1 MVTLKDVANLAQVSP
16 STVSIVMNGKSSA
29 RKISAATQQK
39 VLSAAQQ
46 LGYVPNVQ
54 AQVLRGGIST
64 RAIITL
70 FWATDIRLHMLSRFI
85 TGIQSVLQQSGYPCE
100 LQVKPYENDHLFEAL
115 TERTMRNCNGII
127 LCNASEKDMD
137 FLEQLDSPVPIVLY
151 NRYSKRYSTV
161 NMDDATI
168 GRLPA
173 QIFARHGR
181 SRPALICSPAT
192 FNGMNIRTGVFT
204 SCVLEAGM
212 APPAVIETTDSMKG
226 GYDSAKKIAALDPM
240 PDCLFC
246 TSDRLALGALKGFH
260 ECGVRIPR
268 QLEIIAVGS
277 GDQDQQEYAI
287 PSLSVI
293 RLPMEQMAAACLKR
307 MLLHFDEFGQEI
319 DSLTLPIEY
328 IARESC
334 PE

>member
-1 MVTLKDVANLAQVSP
+1 MVTIKDVANLARVSP
-16 STVSIVMNGKSSA
+16 STVSIVMSGKGTE

-39 VLSAAQQ
+39 VIAAAQQ

-64 RAIITL
+64 RAIVTL

-85 TGIQSVLQQSGYPCE
+85 TGIQSVLQQNNYPCE
-100 LQVKPYENDHLFEAL
+100 LQVKPYENDHLHEAL
-115 TERTMRNCNGII
+115 TERTMRSCNGII
-127 LCNASEKDMD
+127 LCNASEKDME
-137 FLEQLDSPVPIVLY
+137 FLEELDCPVPIVLY
-151 NRYSKRYSTV
+151 NRYSRRYSTV
-161 NMDDATI
+161 NMDDAAI
-168 GRLPA
+168 GRLPGLV
-173 QIFARHGR
+173 FARHGCK
-181 SRPALICSPAT
+181 RPALICSPAT
-192 FNGMNIRTGVFT
+192 FNGMNIRTNVFT
-204 SCVLEAGM
+204 NCVLEAGM
-212 APPAVIETTDSMKG
+212 EPPVAVETQDSMKG
-226 GYDSAKKIAALDPM
+226 GYDSAKRIAALDPL

-260 ECGVRIPR
+260 ECGVRIPE
-268 QLEIIAVGS
+268 QIEVIAIGS
-277 GDQDQQEYAI
+277 GEQDQQEYAI

-293 RLPMEQMAAACLKR
+293 RLPMEQMAAACLER
-307 MLLHFDEFGQEI
+307 MLLHFNEFSHEI